1 MNDLIDFLNQRINAL
16 VETLSSK
23 QDELDELGKKYNEL
37 KTKYEQR

>member
-37 KTKYEQR
+37 KTKDEQR